1 MDDVDLRRNSRRRPA
16 VRTPPRS
23 VVATVVD
30 AMVNM
35 ITLISRRRCPS
46 MRRRRYPRVGVCRA
60 SRVSFRGKARACIL
74 TSHDSRNAMGTPGET
89 KRNET
94 SDDSPHSLTTT
105 TTTTTAARVDAARS
119 TRKNAR
125 SIPSLGRSRRS
136 FGRFR
141 RKGKSIHDASCSSR
155 SSRSRSA
162 FVEKCHRK
170 RGRGV
175 DRTRR
180 RRRRRRNRN
189 RNRNRRE
196 MCLTINHRRGRRN
209 VKERGP
215 EEEEATTTTTEP
227 TARRG
232 RSEAE

>member
-1 MDDVDLRRNSRRRPA
+1 MRP
-16 VRTPPRS
+16 
-23 VVATVVD
+23 
-30 AMVNM
+30 
-35 ITLISRRRCPS
+35 
-46 MRRRRYPRVGVCRA
+46 RRYPRVGVCRA

-89 KRNET
+89 KRNERRLAAL
-94 SDDSPHSLTTT
+94 SDDDDDDDDGRPGRRR
-105 TTTTTAARVDAARS
+105 AIDAKERAIDPFARS
-119 TRKNAR
+119 FA
-125 SIPSLGRSRRS
+125 SIVRS
-136 FGRFR
+136 FSAQREEHPR
-141 RKGKSIHDASCSSR
+141 REFEPFEPFAR
-155 SSRSRSA
+155 A

-175 DRTRR
+175 DRT

-196 MCLTINHRRGRRN
+196 MCLTINHRRARRN

-215 EEEEATTTTTEP
+215 EEEEATTTTTKP

>member
-1 MDDVDLRRNSRRRPA
+1 MRP
-16 VRTPPRS
+16 
-23 VVATVVD
+23 
-30 AMVNM
+30 
-35 ITLISRRRCPS
+35 
-46 MRRRRYPRVGVCRA
+46 RRYPRVGVCRA
-60 SRVSFRGKARACIL
+60 SRVSFRGKARACIP
-74 TSHDSRNAMGTPGET
+74 TSHDSRNVMGTPGET

-141 RKGKSIHDASCSSR
+141 RKGKNIHDASSSR

-170 RGRGV
+170 RGRGE

-180 RRRRRRNRN
+180 RRRRRRN

>member
-1 MDDVDLRRNSRRRPA
+1 MRP
-16 VRTPPRS
+16 
-23 VVATVVD
+23 
-30 AMVNM
+30 
-35 ITLISRRRCPS
+35 
-46 MRRRRYPRVGVCRA
+46 RRYPRVGVCRA

-74 TSHDSRNAMGTPGET
+74 TSHDSRNVMGTPGET

-105 TTTTTAARVDAARS
+105 TTAARVDAARS

-125 SIPSLGRSRRS
+125 RRS
-136 FGRFR
+136 LRSVVRVDRSVVFGA
-141 RKGKSIHDASCSSR
+141 KGRASIHDASCSSR